1 MHPQIFTLQT
11 WQIIFNDLKL
21 NFVEQGKVISSY
33 RRAWRPFALMW
44 LHAGGRSVDDFLR
57 DVANII
63 RWASINREAFDDRW
77 LLTLSKTKAIDEV
90 KLCPRQHLNYHTKAL
105 FMTVC
110 DFEKLSNISFGGC
123 DRKSR
128 QNTSNWVSTRPNA
141 PNTSKGVSKHVQSCM
156 SWGHCV

>member
-1 MHPQIFTLQT
+1 MQIYFQWFKAQFCGTKRSYQQLQAR
-11 WQIIFNDLKL
+11 LKTDPL
-21 NFVEQGKVISSY
+21 PWCDFMREADQ
-33 RRAWRPFALMW
+33 LT
-44 LHAGGRSVDDFLR
+44 VDDFLR